1 MSITNPHPRSFHP
14 STAICST
21 SPPHTSQRLMSAPKA
36 GKPMKGKVAELWR
49 YPVSSMAGEQLAVAR
64 VEAGGIAGDRI
75 WGVLELNF
83 QMRSKFQFEKISL
96 LNKISALA
104 LAGAGGIEPPNGGIK
119 IRCLTAWLRPNRLN
133 RNGRGRCALCEPVRT
148 VPGL

>member
-1 MSITNPHPRSFHP
+1 
-14 STAICST
+14 
-21 SPPHTSQRLMSAPKA
+21 
-36 GKPMKGKVAELWR
+36 MKGKVAELWR

-133 RNGRGRCALCEPVRT
+133 RNGRGRCALREPVRT
-148 VPGL
+148 TPGL